1 MELIIEH
8 FQEILLAI
16 VVMSFIFVAYL
27 EAAEHLREERMRP
40 TNYRTLEF
48 VSHRG
53 GIHTVTL
60 ERDSWFLPKTEVYR
74 KIRNKYGE
82 KVFVNELN
90 EEVDLACILPTKT
103 ELL

>member
-27 EAAEHLREERMRP
+27 EAAEHLRGERMCP

-48 VSHRG
+48 VIHGRE
-53 GIHTVTL
+53 IHTVTL
-60 ERDSWFLPKTEVYR
+60 ERNSWFLPKTEVYR

-90 EEVDLACILPTKT
+90 EEVDLRCILPTKT
-103 ELL
+103 ALQ

>member
-1 MELIIEH
+1 MELIAEH
-8 FQEILLAI
+8 FQEVLLAI
-16 VVMSFIFVAYL
+16 VALSFIFVNYL
-27 EAAEHLREERMRP
+27 DFVERIREERMRP
-40 TNYRTLEF
+40 TKYNTLEF
-48 VSHRG
+48 VSHQG
-53 GIHTVTL
+53 EIHTVTL

>member
-1 MELIIEH
+1 MELIAEH
-8 FQEILLAI
+8 FQSILLTIA
-16 VVMSFIFVAYL
+16 VLSCIFVKYL
-27 EAAEHLREERMRP
+27 DFAWRLREERMRP
-40 TNYRTLEF
+40 TKYRTLEF

-53 GIHTVTL
+53 EIHTVTL

-90 EEVDLACILPTKT
+90 EEVDLRCILPTKT

>member
-8 FQEILLAI
+8 FLEVLLAI
-16 VVMSFIFVAYL
+16 VVMSFIFVSYL
-27 EAAEHLREERMRP
+27 DFVGRIREERMCP
-40 TNYRTLEF
+40 TKYLTLEF
-48 VSHRG
+48 VYHQRE
-53 GIHTVTL
+53 IHTVIL
-60 ERDSWFLPKTEVYR
+60 KRDNWFLPKTEVYR

-90 EEVDLACILPTKT
+90 EEVDLSCILPTKT

>member
-27 EAAEHLREERMRP
+27 EAAEHLREERMCP
-40 TNYRTLEF
+40 TKYLTLEF
-48 VSHRG
+48 VSHQRE
-53 GIHTVTL
+53 IHTVIL
-60 ERDSWFLPKTEVYR
+60 KRDSWFLPKTEVYR